1 MATVAPGG
9 SARLASLRQANQAR
23 ARGTRM
29 AISSLTSI
37 DGVRD
42 APAERFEQV
51 PVALDQDSM
60 IIAVVEMSQAGRR

>member
-1 MATVAPGG
+1 
-9 SARLASLRQANQAR
+9 
-23 ARGTRM
+23 M